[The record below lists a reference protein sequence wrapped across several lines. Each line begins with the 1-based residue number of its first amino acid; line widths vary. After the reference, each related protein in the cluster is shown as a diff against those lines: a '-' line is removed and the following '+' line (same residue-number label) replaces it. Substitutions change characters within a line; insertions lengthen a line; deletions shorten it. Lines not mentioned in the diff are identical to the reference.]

1 MKLPENAPRLS
12 IREFIAPPG
21 APYGWNPAE
30 ENPDSWQL
38 FKTASVILGHDPSTK
53 NTFPVYRHSATSEM
67 RDLAALVIELDQTSD
82 ELQSLMAMLQVH
94 RGHDEYEA

>member
-1 MKLPENAPRLS
+1 
-12 IREFIAPPG
+12 
-21 APYGWNPAE
+21 
-30 ENPDSWQL
+30 
-38 FKTASVILGHDPSTK
+38 
-53 NTFPVYRHSATSEM
+53 VYRHSATSEM